1 MKTYKILRHV
11 NFYAVGNEVT
21 LEDLGK
27 FFTKMAI
34 ESFVTYGFIKEIS

>member
-1 MKTYKILRHV
+1 MKQYEILRHI
-11 NFYAVGNEVT
+11 NFYAVGNEVS

-34 ESFVTYGFIKEIS
+34 ESFIEYGFIKEI